1 MTLNPNQFNNQ
12 LQLLMTGK
20 ELINYINTPRHT
32 KSEFNEDVEP
42 SGYWAR
48 KLKEAKVTPEQHNV
62 EVDGKMQWTVP
73 HGACIYDRVKA
84 KGYTPEGETIELRH
98 TSDGKIQQRDG
109 AHRIASAAALED
121 AGGEPIYFPVE
132 HTLTDTLWGERGS
145 TNGGAVK

>member
-1 MTLNPNQFNNQ
+1 MTLNPRQFNNQ
-12 LQLLMTGK
+12 LQMLMTGK

-48 KLKEAKVTPEQHNV
+48 KLQEAKVTPEQHNV
-62 EVDGKMQWTVP
+62 EVGGKVQWTVP
-73 HGACIYDRVKA
+73 HGSGIYDSVKD

-109 AHRIASAAALED
+109 AHRIAAAAALED